1 MYIRTLRESFAFKR
15 LLEKIV
21 QFGWFGTPINL
32 SPFLFLELGIE
43 HIKDYNSSW
52 MKMISKD
59 PCISKI
65 VLMTKL
71 FFQMFWQNISISFI
85 IILESYSHLNESTT
99 TFTKFLIL
107 FQMPLPI
114 EVMLSK
120 ETLVGIGLMITFA
133 IWVLKYVQA

>member
-1 MYIRTLRESFAFKR
+1 MYIRTIRESFAFKG

-32 SPFLFLELGIE
+32 SPFLLLELGIE

-65 VLMTKL
+65 VLMKKL
-71 FFQMFWQNISISFI
+71 FFQMFWQKILISFI
-85 IILESYSHLNESTT
+85 IILESYSHLNESTIFYFHKVLD
-99 TFTKFLIL
+99 TFSNATSYWSDASKRAIGWNWLNDHL
-107 FQMPLPI
+107 CN
-114 EVMLSK
+114 LS
-120 ETLVGIGLMITFA
+120 T
-133 IWVLKYVQA
+133 